1 MEVTKLKYQIIW
13 LALQV
18 SVLCIPR
25 LALADDYYLNHTTSP
40 QVTDMFRYGNV
51 ETSLFTGK
59 LNLAIPIYQLEDPD
73 FKLNIALQYNS
84 EGFKPRKHS
93 GYIGYNWFLEAGG
106 CITREVRN
114 IPDEYLRTY
123 SGNIDRLPEIGMY
136 CLLNDTTNA
145 KKIDKNKV
153 YLFDP
158 SIVEYCGERLSY
170 NLLDCTAD
178 RDYLPDIYHFKFCG
192 YSGSFM
198 INNQGKP
205 IVLEGD
211 FVEVVLPDLEN
222 RVLGYTSRLAPAE
235 YSQISIKTTD
245 GYTYL
250 FGGDISTIEYTMSA
264 TKSNIPDQLP
274 PIINTWFLKK
284 IIAPN
289 QRTATFY
296 YKGSFNSVPH
306 AYDTLWTYNEY
317 YDYFEDRDQTIEIKP
332 NIFSWHKCRTL
343 KSSMTK
349 ECIIDSIV
357 ISGVHDLHVS
367 FHNSSYQYTLY
378 RHSTNALGRF
388 NYKLDSIIVKSD
400 NRVLKKAHLESSY
413 KGHDSGHHYWRFLTS
428 VEVSDEGVYKLK
440 YNYSLSYPHL
450 YDGGSMD
457 YHISDF
463 YGYCISNTLENMLQ
477 EILYPTGGKQIFT
490 FESHDCGIERR
501 YKKYCTEDI
510 ELTSAI
516 KSNDRVSGVRIK
528 RIETYLNDTLIE
540 TKNYSYKQKS
550 TNRSSGIYYNQ
561 ILIYFAT
568 DSTKGFLTNNCGC
581 YSLLDSHIGYSYV
594 EETTKNTESM
604 EEFKI
609 GYTFNTGRSTYC
621 SSTDPTINKQADAN
635 TDPLYFILSGL
646 LTFDNKLTKI
656 GYLRLIEYYKNST
669 LTQSTQFEYNGIE
682 NLTTE
687 LIPQVPSALGCTD
700 TVVVFSH
707 YFAPISRKL
716 FVCPHVLT
724 QKIVKDYG
732 SDGNFLINSTNYTYD
747 SKFRIKR
754 ETTTNSDGL
763 TYFTKYTYVD
773 DLAFSD
779 TSLVSNPYAFLINQN
794 QIDKPIEV
802 VSGYIQDN
810 LEYITKGQ
818 ISLYNV
824 EVRMKSN
831 GRKNSKAAKIII
843 NPTLPPI
850 SDSLDINNYVWYP
863 SLRSTLNLNVRSG
876 VLDYVPI
883 VGSGDSVIY
892 DNRYA
897 LTCDYSFD
905 PLYRPDTITP
915 IGGPQITYTWDGFLP
930 SSKTEGNMTC
940 TYTHIPYVGL
950 TSLTN
955 ERGLHIGY
963 SYDDTIGRL
972 IEMYQLHNNQKEI
985 LSAYAYRTK
994 SDPETDESSNSIVTM
1009 IPSTQTNNIS
1019 FNFNSMSASGSKV
1032 NTTINHYDGLGR
1044 PYQSIA
1050 LGQSPTGRDIAS
1062 LIEYAGLN
1070 RSTKLWLPIS
1080 LDTDGQPLEN
1090 SSFISQAT
1098 SSYNDSRPYKE
1109 VLYESSALN
1118 RLIGTIQPGIEYAN
1132 HPTSNEYD
1140 INTED
1145 DQVQVFKVSHSNSS
1159 ADEMQLIYE
1168 GITYDPCSLYKI
1180 TNSDED
1186 GHAITTFKDKLGR
1199 VVLERQ
1205 NGNDTY
1211 YVYDLKGMLCYVLP
1225 PLAAKQI
1232 STGVH
1237 GDDVAVLKKYAYIYK
1252 YDERGNQI
1260 YKRLPGCE
1268 PILMVY
1274 DVSNSLIMSQDGNQR
1289 KNGTYWTLYQYDQ
1302 LRRLVYTAEVD
1313 INSNNHED
1321 QILYF
1326 QNRLVKEHFSTSP
1339 QTTSMGNTGYSRN
1352 YYHLAPTKL
1361 LSVNYYDTYDFLIY
1375 VPESIRNQMQYEAF
1389 NGNDSTANATGLL
1402 TGTRTY
1408 YLDGSGNYSETV
1420 YYYDYRGREI
1430 QRRTTNH
1437 LGGIDVLST
1446 KYDFVNNIT
1455 DTWSS
1460 QSTNNGLT
1468 TTEHYHY
1475 TYDHANRPLTT
1486 IYTFNNESPIV
1497 LQSYHYDELGRVH
1510 SRQIHGGIDSLVF
1523 AYDIRNQVT
1532 QLKSSGYEQDYY
1544 YNLSCPNTGD
1554 YSGGLYNGNISA
1566 TTWSYGN
1573 QINGYTYTY
1582 DNMNRLSSTYSI
1594 LNNSLNVDYLY
1605 SEKFTYDPHGNIT
1618 SLERWDED
1626 NKMDNLAFTYNGNQ
1640 LHSIDDGGVEAYR
1653 YDTKHYHDNSNSS
1666 NDFAYDANGNMIY
1679 DKDRDIAAIRYNL
1692 LNLPD
1697 TIQFTNGNM
1706 IIHRYDAAGNR
1717 LETKYLTKKIA
1728 AIVQLE
1734 QVLKIPVHPLF
1745 FYITRDAFHNNIVY
1759 TANNTDAYGI
1769 EFVHNPEGY
1778 IRYYGVAE
1786 HYHHYHI
1793 KDLLGNIRE
1802 TYIHPDANYKEC
1814 VERTQYYPSG
1824 LPWAERLSDSF
1835 TAQPWKYNGKEFVE
1849 MHGLDEYDSKARW
1862 YYPAICR
1869 TTTMDPLAEK
1879 YYSTSPYA
1887 WCGNNPVRFVDPDG
1901 MDWYQ
1906 DDSTGM
1912 YVWFDEDPDS
1922 EQYTYIGGKGSLL
1935 GESESLVSNILHDL
1949 YGTDSLYTNGK
1960 TLGIVSPDK
1969 GGVFGEKGLSDGI
1982 LAEFV
1987 LNNGPE
1993 ISILYENHPYTQRMM
2008 LDDRVVESQQ
2018 NILNGETSVSGQIT
2032 NVARNWYLWD
2042 VILPKNW
2049 HAAPQ
2054 FIGSYSFDAYTSSN
2068 GELLNIISDSKSRRS
2083 LLLHI
2088 PKKNKSR
2095 KESKYMGNTYQFYIW
2110 KSKK

>member
-1 MEVTKLKYQIIW
+1 MKVTRLKYQIIW
-13 LALQV
+13 LSLLV
-18 SVLCIPR
+18 SVLSLPA

-114 IPDEYLRTY
+114 IPDEYLRSY
-123 SGNIDRLPEIGMY
+123 SGTMDRLPEIGMY

-222 RVLGYTSRLAPAE
+222 RVLGYTSRHAPVE

-245 GYTYL
+245 GYTYF

-296 YKGSFNSVPH
+296 YKESFNSVPH

-400 NRVLKKAHLESSY
+400 NRVLKKAHLESTY

-428 VEVSDEGVYKLK
+428 VEVSDKGVYKLK

-450 YDGGSMD
+450 YDSGSMD
-457 YHISDF
+457 DHISDF
-463 YGYCISNTLENMLQ
+463 YGYCKSNTLENMLQ

-510 ELTSAI
+510 EVTSAI

-561 ILIYFAT
+561 TLIYFAT
-568 DSTKGFLTNNCGC
+568 DSTKGFFTNNCGC

-621 SSTDPTINKQADAN
+621 SLTDPTINKQADAN
-635 TDPLYFILSGL
+635 TDLLYFILSGL

-669 LTQSTQFEYNGIE
+669 LTQSTQFEYNGID

-747 SKFRIKR
+747 SKFRIKQ
-754 ETTTNSDGL
+754 ESTTNSDGL

-773 DLAFSD
+773 ELSFANTNLS
-779 TSLVSNPYAFLINQN
+779 SNPYAFLISQN
-794 QIDKPIEV
+794 KIDKPIEV

-818 ISLYNV
+818 VDLYNV
-824 EVRMKSN
+824 EMRMKS
-831 GRKNSKAAKIII
+831 KNNTSLSRIAFD
-843 NPTLPPI
+843 PTLPPV

-863 SLRSTLNLNVRSG
+863 SLYRTLNLQVHSG
-876 VLDYVPI
+876 VLDYSPI
-883 VGSGDSVIY
+883 VGRGDSIVY
-892 DNRYA
+892 DNRYKLA
-897 LTCDYSFD
+897 CEYSFD
-905 PLYRPDTITP
+905 QLYRPEKITP
-915 IGGPQITYTWDGFLP
+915 IDGPQITYTWNGFYLE
-930 SSKTEGNMTC
+930 SQTIGNSTN

-950 TSLTN
+950 TSLIDG
-955 ERGLHIGY
+955 RGLHTGY
-963 SYDDTIGRL
+963 SYDTIGRL
-972 IEMYQLHNNQKEI
+972 IEIYQMHNNQKEI
-985 LSAYAYRTK
+985 LSAYAYQTK
-994 SDPETDESSNSIVTM
+994 TDPETDESSNSIVTM

-1019 FNFNSMSASGSKV
+1019 FNFNSMSASGSNV
-1032 NTTINHYDGLGR
+1032 NTTIDHYDGLGR

-1050 LGQSPTGRDIAS
+1050 LKQSPTGRDVAS

-1090 SSFISQAT
+1090 SSFRSQAT
-1098 SSYNDSRPYKE
+1098 SFYNDSRPYQE
-1109 VLYESSALN
+1109 ALYESSTLN
-1118 RLIGTIQPGIEYAN
+1118 RLIGTIQPGIDYVN

-1268 PILMVY
+1268 PTLMVY
-1274 DVSNSLIMSQDGNQR
+1274 DKGNALVLSQTGNQR
-1289 KNGTYWTLYQYDQ
+1289 ARGTYWTVYKYDS
-1302 LRRLVYTAEVD
+1302 LRRLIYTGEVLTG
-1313 INSNNHED
+1313 SNDHEG
-1321 QILYF
+1321 QIEYF
-1326 QNRLVKEHFSTSP
+1326 GQRITSEQFSTGDQPFPMS
-1339 QTTSMGNTGYSRN
+1339 NTGYSRQ
-1352 YYHLAPTKL
+1352 YYSGQPINL
-1361 LSVNYYDTYDFLIY
+1361 LTVNYYDNYDFLNF
-1375 VPESIRNQMQYEAF
+1375 VPDDIRDDMEYSIVDGSNTYP
-1389 NGNDSTANATGLL
+1389 NATGLL
-1402 TGTRTY
+1402 TGSRTY
-1408 YLDGSGNYSETV
+1408 YLDGSNNYSETV

-1446 KYDFVNNIT
+1446 KYDFANNVT

-1475 TYDHANRPLTT
+1475 SYDHANRPLTT
-1486 IYTFNNESPIV
+1486 TYTFNNESPVV
-1497 LQSYHYDELGRVH
+1497 LQSYHYDELGRVR
-1510 SRQIHGGIDSLVF
+1510 SRHIHNGIDSIAFSYNL
-1523 AYDIRNQVT
+1523 RNQIM
-1532 QLKSSGYEQDYY
+1532 QIKSSGYVQNYY
-1544 YNLSCPNTGD
+1544 YNQVCPVGTD
-1554 YSGGLYNGNISA
+1554 LVQKVYNGNVSA

-1573 QINGYTYTY
+1573 KMNGYMYFY
-1582 DNMNRLSSTYSI
+1582 DKMNRLKSTYSI
-1594 LNNSLNVDYLY
+1594 LNNGFGDELY
-1605 SEKFTYDPHGNIT
+1605 SESFSYDAQGNVTNLTRWDNYDLMNYLHLTYD
-1618 SLERWDED
+1618 
-1626 NKMDNLAFTYNGNQ
+1626 GNQ
-1640 LHSIDDGGVEAYR
+1640 LVNVDDNGFGSYEYA
-1653 YDTKHYHDNSNSS
+1653 TKQYHDNNIEGD
-1666 NDFAYDANGNMIY
+1666 DFAYDANGNMIY
-1679 DKDRDIAAIRYNL
+1679 DQDRGIAAIRYNL

-1697 TIQFTNGNM
+1697 TIQFTNGNL

-1728 AIVQLE
+1728 ATVPLE
-1734 QVLKIPVHPLF
+1734 EVVETPVHPQF

-1778 IRYYGVAE
+1778 IRYYGPEE
-1786 HYHHYHI
+1786 HYHFYYI

-1802 TYIHPDANYKEC
+1802 TYVHPETGYKEC
-1814 VERTQYYPSG
+1814 IQRTQYYPSG
-1824 LPWAERLSDSF
+1824 LPWAE
-1835 TAQPWKYNGKEFVE
+1835 AMVPAEQPYKYNSKEFVE
-1849 MHGLDEYDSKARW
+1849 MHGLDEYDSEARW

-1887 WCGNNPVRFVDPDG
+1887 WCGNNPVRFVDPLGMSYNINSDG
-1901 MDWYQ
+1901 SVEQ
-1906 DDSTGM
+1906 VNDSVDNQVVLNADNEREKVEITLEEGDI
-1912 YVWFDEDPDS
+1912 VGIEETDEA
-1922 EQYTYIGGKGSLL
+1922 
-1935 GESESLVSNILHDL
+1935 NILELENAEAAKEL
-1949 YGTDSLYTNGK
+1949 YNAMGIYMN
-1960 TLGIVSPDK
+1960 TLEFNNVIS
-1969 GGVFGEKGLSDGI
+1969 EKDGI
-1982 LAEFV
+1982 LHYYVGNSGAMNETKVGGYIF
-1987 LNNGPE
+1987 LT
-1993 ISILYENHPYTQRMM
+1993 LYETINFMSHFHPR
-2008 LDDRVVESQQ
+2008 
-2018 NILNGETSVSGQIT
+2018 
-2032 NVARNWYLWD
+2032 
-2042 VILPKNW
+2042 
-2049 HAAPQ
+2049 
-2054 FIGSYSFDAYTSSN
+2054 SS
-2068 GELLNIISDSKSRRS
+2068 E
-2083 LLLHI
+2083 
-2088 PKKNKSR
+2088 
-2095 KESKYMGNTYQFYIW
+2095 ESKKDTENAIKYYRNKQDYPHANPDAVLEVMYLGADGNFKRKNY
-2110 KSKK
+2110 